1 MVAMTQLAKFF
12 TRKTRAA
19 KEGLHSLLTMNNEE
33 ELSFET
39 EVAQAAALSAHSP
52 LTFLRRL
59 DCSKTFSRQVSQA
72 ARRIVFSHSLEQ
84 AQGFFLFPFLS
95 IHVFF
100 SFYFLGLPEPPF
112 DLSAILN

>member
-1 MVAMTQLAKFF
+1 
-12 TRKTRAA
+12 
-19 KEGLHSLLTMNNEE
+19 MNNEE

-52 LTFLRRL
+52 LRFLRRL

-72 ARRIVFSHSLEQ
+72 ARRIVFSHPLEQ
-84 AQGFFLFPFLS
+84 AQGFFIS
-95 IHVFF
+95 VSVHTRFF
-100 SFYFLGLPEPPF
+100 FYFLGLPEPPV